1 MEFLIV
7 LGSGAFVLG
16 LAFVVWIAVTKQ
28 RGQGTANW
36 PHVKGQVVGAE
47 VVPLERET
55 SSGMQRTFTPIVA
68 YVYEVEGQSYRAR
81 NVDFLPDTSATYRS
95 REGAQAAIAEYSE
108 GSTVDVFH
116 NPANPKQ
123 AALEVPKPT
132 AHNAVLFYGVVNMVA
147 GAIIIAI
154 GILLLP

>member
-1 MEFLIV
+1 MEILIV

-36 PHVKGQVVGAE
+36 PHVKGQIVEAE
-47 VVPLERET
+47 IVSLERET
-55 SSGMQRTFTPIVA
+55 PSATQRTFTRVVA
-68 YVYEVEGQSYRAR
+68 YSYEVAGQSYRAR

-95 REGAQAAIAEYSE
+95 RDEAQASVSGYEA
-108 GSTVDVFH
+108 GSTVNVFH

-123 AALEVPKPT
+123 SALEVPKPT